1 MPTGRS
7 SSSRWTESPFS
18 SRSARASAR
27 AGRAPA
33 RALAITQA
41 ARTYCSGFSS
51 NFFLQSIEQNWYVR
65 PWNSDVAATSRSS
78 TSMPHTGSRAM
89 IHLQTRSHSTRGARE
104 RDRLLAWRRKGEDD
118 HRGRPRRRPPE
129 ERRAS
134 RGGRDVLLASRLVR
148 EDTAGH
154 RAAWRES
161 IEERPV
167 AAVEYQEV
175 PVQLSGEEQIAGR
188 GSDRGQHR
196 PARSVAPANRPGG
209 RIDGGQPAVAQ
220 VTRIGREAAAHVV
233 SSPHV
238 LELLGLLEGAAK
250 IHRVDE
256 EQIHP
261 RVEGRPVPLNPA
273 QRARAGANPFRRG
286 RQLDVLST

>member
-89 IHLQTRSHSTRGARE
+89 IHLQARSHSTRGARE

-148 EDTAGH
+148 DDTAGH
-154 RAAWRES
+154 RAASVEA
-161 IEERPV
+161 IEDSAV
-167 AAVEYQEV
+167 AAVQDQEV
-175 PVQLSGEEQIAGR
+175 AVQLPGEDQIAGR
-188 GSDRGQHR
+188 CGDRGQHG
-196 PARSVAPANRPGG
+196 PARSVAPANRSGG
-209 RIDGGQPAVAQ
+209 SIDGRQPAMAR
-220 VTRIGREAAAHVV
+220 VTRVGREAPAHVV
-233 SSPHV
+233 PSPHV
-238 LELLGLLEGAAK
+238 FEL
-250 IHRVDE
+250 
-256 EQIHP
+256 
-261 RVEGRPVPLNPA
+261 
-273 QRARAGANPFRRG
+273 
-286 RQLDVLST
+286 